1 MCFEG
6 FRISRERQ
14 DSDVWNWFGAYG
26 ISALCFA
33 IDHCFNGKKAKM
45 EYWKEPLFSNKTE
58 NDSEMS
64 EEEIQRQREAFV
76 MKMRTMKVNFD
87 LSHQETTFC
96 TSVRLDARFTAS
108 FNFPAALITIQYDA
122 YNFPIAAANVN
133 SNV

>member
-1 MCFEG
+1 MELLAFSIGITAEQFKHLTPLKLDMCFEG

-87 LSHQETTFC
+87 LSHQETTGG
-96 TSVRLDARFTAS
+96 
-108 FNFPAALITIQYDA
+108 N
-122 YNFPIAAANVN
+122 
-133 SNV
+133 